1 MKARAVL
8 LLCCSVG
15 IIGNEGDSFLESCDT
30 ILYFVSF
37 NLFLSSYSL
46 KGLSIFNNNKHN
58 KYLVFDMLTTV
69 YDINCVHT
77 CSRIQLRLT
86 MACISNLAFEI
97 SNQRFL
103 RGLNTLRDL
112 LN

>member
-1 MKARAVL
+1 MSFWEVIVQNQQGTMMKARAVL

-46 KGLSIFNNNKHN
+46 KGLSIFNNN
-58 KYLVFDMLTTV
+58 
-69 YDINCVHT
+69 
-77 CSRIQLRLT
+77 
-86 MACISNLAFEI
+86 
-97 SNQRFL
+97 
-103 RGLNTLRDL
+103 
-112 LN
+112 

>member
-46 KGLSIFNNNKHN
+46 KGLSIFNNN
-58 KYLVFDMLTTV
+58 
-69 YDINCVHT
+69 
-77 CSRIQLRLT
+77 
-86 MACISNLAFEI
+86 
-97 SNQRFL
+97 
-103 RGLNTLRDL
+103 
-112 LN
+112 